1 MGPKENPYVPR
12 VTQLDAVDLDKE
24 ILQVLKSQV
33 INITKVNNVGFLAKW
48 EPEIDAVLQLILWKF
63 SVNTAYSTFGQQL
76 LSMKYGGLYNKRKAY
91 MLAILTIG
99 SRYADHRSREIMK
112 AAGSETFTNVMSD
125 TLHWIRVCIR
135 IANVVN
141 LFVFLMQGKYPTLTD
156 RLLKLRP
163 VSLSTGIRIP
173 GYKFMVREAL
183 WHGFMELLGVTLPLI
198 NFHYIRRKLVNLF
211 SSQSSIKSQP
221 AVFTAT
227 TKCGV
232 CKENPIHPHGI
243 GCVHVFCYYCVQ
255 ANFLADREF
264 RCPLCG
270 ISAKDSGAIVPL
282 QLSITQDRNMDM
294 KLKKRLAVWGFV
306 IW

>member
-112 AAGSETFTNVMSD
+112 AAGSETFTNV
-125 TLHWIRVCIR
+125 
-135 IANVVN
+135 
-141 LFVFLMQGKYPTLTD
+141 
-156 RLLKLRP
+156 
-163 VSLSTGIRIP
+163 
-173 GYKFMVREAL
+173 
-183 WHGFMELLGVTLPLI
+183 ELLGVTLPLI

-282 QLSITQDRNMDM
+282 QLSITQDRFLQQNKDG
-294 KLKKRLAVWGFV
+294 RLWHKTMNACGTCLIV
-306 IW
+306 